1 MRNSH
6 VLRRLLL
13 PVEVST
19 KASNNF
25 LYGFESNFSLERRT
39 KKAVL
44 AAGERDSEALVS
56 ISGRQRVL
64 PFMDTDQGSLQS
76 ERNSRLAVE
85 RKEETTRLGF
95 DLRAKP
101 TVESLPA
108 YPKRRT
114 GTQYNAPQIYDPE
127 TI

>member
-25 LYGFESNFSLERRT
+25 LYRFESNFPLERRT

-76 ERNSRLAVE
+76 ETNSRLAVE

-108 YPKRRT
+108 YPKQRT
-114 GTQYNAPQIYDPE
+114 GTQYNAPQVDDPE